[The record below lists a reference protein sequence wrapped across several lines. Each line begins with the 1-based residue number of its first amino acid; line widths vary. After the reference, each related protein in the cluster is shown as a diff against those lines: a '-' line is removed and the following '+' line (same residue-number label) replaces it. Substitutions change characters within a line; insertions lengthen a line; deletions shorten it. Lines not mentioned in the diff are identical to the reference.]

1 MFGRKA
7 RRIAELEAELKDARE
22 NLTNVTVQFP
32 APARTAFEAA
42 AVRKGVW
49 HTASVRFM
57 VDDAGSRL
65 HGMYLGEEEAP
76 GPYFDGS
83 MPSAEAKV
91 AAALACIEPPA
102 YYLAKPHKA
111 ARDLEWVREALEGS
125 PS

>member
-7 RRIAELEAELKDARE
+7 RRIAELEAEVADVRD

-32 APARTAFEAA
+32 TPARIAFEAT

-76 GPYFDGS
+76 GPYSDGS

-91 AAALACIEPPA
+91 AAALACIHPPA
-102 YYLAKPHKA
+102 HYLAKPHKA
-111 ARDLEWVREALEGS
+111 ARDIEYVREALEGS
-125 PS
+125 RP

>member
-7 RRIAELEAELKDARE
+7 RRIAELEAEVADVRE

-32 APARTAFEAA
+32 TPARIAFEAT

-76 GPYFDGS
+76 GPYSDGS

-91 AAALACIEPPA
+91 AAALACIHPPA

-111 ARDLEWVREALEGS
+111 ARDIEYVREALEGS
-125 PS
+125 RP

>member
-7 RRIAELEAELKDARE
+7 RRIAELEAEVADVRE

-32 APARTAFEAA
+32 TPARIAFEAT

-49 HTASVRFM
+49 HTALVRFM

-76 GPYFDGS
+76 GPYSDGS
-83 MPSAEAKV
+83 MPWLLSHSGQK
-91 AAALACIEPPA
+91 
-102 YYLAKPHKA
+102 
-111 ARDLEWVREALEGS
+111 
-125 PS
+125 